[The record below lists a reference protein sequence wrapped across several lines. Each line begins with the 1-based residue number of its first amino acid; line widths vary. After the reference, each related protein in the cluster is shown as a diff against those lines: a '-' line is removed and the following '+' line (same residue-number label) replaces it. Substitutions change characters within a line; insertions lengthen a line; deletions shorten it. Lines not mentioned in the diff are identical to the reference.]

1 LGEVKWELEILHLVA
16 KQLQYWRTLGLLHD
30 HI

>member
-1 LGEVKWELEILHLVA
+1 VKWELEILHLVA